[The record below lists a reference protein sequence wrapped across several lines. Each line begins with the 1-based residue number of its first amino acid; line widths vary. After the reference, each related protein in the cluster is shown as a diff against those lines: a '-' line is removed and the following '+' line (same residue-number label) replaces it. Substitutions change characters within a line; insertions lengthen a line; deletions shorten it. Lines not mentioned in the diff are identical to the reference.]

1 MPALWVFYYF
11 KVMENHELSRIRY
24 IRVPQNLKVTEGS
37 FKIDPEIRLPI
48 QLKEGKKNLD
58 EEDLTIEAIVAG
70 MLTLI
75 AYDELN
81 KDIDY
86 YKAFVK
92 AVEPEIAQNLNTA
105 AIAKQE
111 AKDFDFAEELFL
123 AVYHLEP
130 QGASCINL
138 ATLYSYMSVNADEKG
153 EDDKADEYLA
163 KAKATLL
170 DGLRRFGENE
180 WILAE
185 LASFEG
191 FLGNLEEAKD
201 YAERYLK
208 VASEGKRKEEIKSF
222 LKEVNA
228 HIESDTAFKEAY
240 DYVMLDMP
248 EKAISSID
256 RFIENN
262 QKIWNGYFIKAWALR
277 KAQRY
282 EEAKECLLKCI
293 ALGESNTDIY
303 NELSICELEGG
314 NRELAKNY
322 LNTAADLDE
331 TNLTALSNL
340 AYLHLEDKEF
350 DDARYYLEKARNIAN
365 DDEIIKNLIATYEKA
380 TGEKIGDKI
389 TEEVIDSKEDEEM
402 EEIMEELE
410 KGNTEEKHCNHGH
423 DEGHCCHHH
432 DGNEEHGHCHHHS
445 EEGND
450 HCCHGEHEGDEG
462 KHCCHHHD
470 GEEEGHCCHHHD
482 GNEEHRHCH
491 HHHGEEGKGHCCHH
505 HEEN

>member
-1 MPALWVFYYF
+1 
-11 KVMENHELSRIRY
+11 MENHELSRIRY
-24 IRVPQNLKVTEGS
+24 IKVPQNLKIVEGS
-37 FKIDPEIRLPI
+37 FKIDPSIRLPI
-48 QLKEGKKNLD
+48 QLKEGRKNLE

-92 AVEPEIAQNLNTA
+92 AVEPDIAQNLNTA

-111 AKDFDFAEELFL
+111 AKDHDFAEELFL

-130 QGASCINL
+130 QSASCINL
-138 ATLYSYMSVNADEKG
+138 ATIYSYMSVEEENKKDL
-153 EDDKADEYLA
+153 DKADEYLA

-208 VASEGKRKEEIKSF
+208 VASEGERKEEIKKF

-228 HIESDTAFKEAY
+228 HLESDNAFKEAY
-240 DYVMLDMP
+240 DFIMLDMP

-256 RFIENN
+256 GFIEKNN
-262 QKIWNGYFIKAWALR
+262 KLWNGYFIKAWALR
-277 KAQRY
+277 KAERY
-282 EEAKECLLKCI
+282 DEAKECLLKCI
-293 ALGESNTDIY
+293 ELGESNTDIY

-314 NRELAKNY
+314 SRELAKQY
-322 LNTAADLDE
+322 LNTAVDLDE
-331 TNLTALSNL
+331 TNLTAMSNL
-340 AYLHLEDKEF
+340 AFLHLEDKEF
-350 DDARYYLEKARNIAN
+350 DDARYYLEKARNIAE
-365 DDEIIKNLIATYEKA
+365 DDEIIKNLISNYEKA

-389 TEEVIDSKEDEEM
+389 TEEVVDSEEDESM

-410 KGNTEEKHCNHGH
+410 KGNTEGMHEEGHCCHGHHQQGAGHCCHHEHEGH
-423 DEGHCCHHH
+423 DEHDGHCCHHH
-432 DGNEEHGHCHHHS
+432 DGDEGHHCHHH
-445 EEGND
+445 D
-450 HCCHGEHEGDEG
+450 TEH
-462 KHCCHHHD
+462 
-470 GEEEGHCCHHHD
+470 EEGHCCHHHD
-482 GNEEHRHCH
+482 G
-491 HHHGEEGKGHCCHH
+491 EEGGHHCCHH
-505 HEEN
+505 HEE